1 MGFDDNALFKHTNVS
16 ELRDKS
22 QVFVKPLIKNTHMK
36 KIVLSLFVCFSFV
49 FKANAQATEIDTRE
63 IGGITTAAPFLLI
76 IPDARSGAMG
86 DIGVAT
92 SADAFSLF
100 HNPAKMAFSDRQVR
114 AGITYSPWLR
124 NLTDDIFTGSI
135 SYMNRFS
142 ENAAWGADFKY
153 FSLGQIDLTD
163 SGGNS
168 TGTINPNEFVFTG
181 SYALKLSET
190 FSMGV
195 SLKYLRSNLAFT
207 GTSSTL
213 QPINSFGVDVS
224 GYYQSEEE
232 NYGTFN
238 GRYRFGFNIANIG
251 PKVSYVPGEEDFIP
265 TNLKIGGGFD
275 FILDDYNTISTTIEF
290 TKLLV
295 PSPQLDGSDEDVSW
309 VSGIFSSFGDAEDGF
324 SEELQE
330 FTYAFGT
337 EYLYNNAFALRA
349 GYFHE
354 NENKGNRQF
363 FTMGAG
369 FKTNALNVDLSYLA
383 NASDVNNP
391 LENSL
396 RFSISFDLGEIYDD
410 Y

>member
-1 MGFDDNALFKHTNVS
+1 M
-16 ELRDKS
+16 R
-22 QVFVKPLIKNTHMK
+22 
-36 KIVLSLFVCFSFV
+36 KIVLCLLVCFSFV
-49 FKANAQATEIDTRE
+49 FNANAQTDIDTSE

-100 HNPAKMAFSDRQVR
+100 HNPAKMAFSNRQVS

-124 NLTDDIFTGSI
+124 NLTDDIFTGSV
-135 SYMNRFS
+135 SYMSRFS

-163 SGGNS
+163 SGGNP
-168 TGTINPNEFVFTG
+168 TGIINPNEFVFTG

-207 GTSSTL
+207 GTTSTL

-238 GRYRFGFNIANIG
+238 GKYRFGFNVANIG

-295 PSPQLDGSDEDVSW
+295 PSPQTDGSDEDVSW

-396 RFSISFDLGEIYDD
+396 RFSVSFDLGEIYDD

>member
-1 MGFDDNALFKHTNVS
+1 M
-16 ELRDKS
+16 R
-22 QVFVKPLIKNTHMK
+22 
-36 KIVLSLFVCFSFV
+36 KIVLCLFVSFSFV
-49 FKANAQATEIDTRE
+49 CTTNAQTNIDTRE

-100 HNPAKMAFSDRQVR
+100 HNPAKMAFSNRQVR

-124 NLTDDIFTGSI
+124 NLTDDIFTGSV

-168 TGTINPNEFVFTG
+168 TGVINPNEFVFTG

-207 GTSSTL
+207 GTTSTL

-232 NYGTFN
+232 DYGTFN
-238 GRYRFGFNIANIG
+238 GRYRFGFNVANIG

-295 PSPQLDGSDEDVSW
+295 PSPQTDGSDEDVSW

-396 RFSISFDLGEIYDD
+396 RFSVSFDLGEIYDD